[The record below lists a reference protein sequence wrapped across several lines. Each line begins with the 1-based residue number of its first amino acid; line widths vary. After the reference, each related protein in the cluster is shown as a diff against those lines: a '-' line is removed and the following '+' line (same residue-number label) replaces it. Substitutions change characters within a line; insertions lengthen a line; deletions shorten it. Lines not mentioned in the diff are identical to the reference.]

1 MRYNSRNDKPF
12 LSTKRPMM
20 TITKIRISNFKS
32 FDDQCIALND
42 FNLLV
47 GSNAS
52 GKSNLVQAFQFLRD
66 IVTHGLEDAISLQG
80 GVEYLRNVKIANTR
94 PLSFHVVVQPHMIIH
109 PVSLS
114 LGNGQGTNTV
124 RQVKIHTFDYEFS
137 LRFHKRGSG
146 YTIEQ
151 DRMTLT
157 YEDSVS
163 DDEKLTD
170 SAKLTIENSAGKLR
184 ISSTTPDIGPLS
196 AFRDQTIQIPKK
208 TLLIE
213 APFAYIAYAGVV
225 LNWVQAIGIYNFDPK
240 LSKRAIP
247 IAGRSGLEMD
257 GSNLAIVLNNV
268 ISDKEKRRSFLN
280 LFRYLLPFIDS
291 IDVEKGANRSIFFK
305 IREKYSKDDLPSFLI
320 SDGTVNIIALLI
332 ALYFQQKPF
341 AIIEEPERNI
351 HPYLISKLMDMFRE
365 ASQQKQ
371 ILATT
376 HNPEMVKQ
384 ADWEN
389 LLLVTRDKKGF
400 SQITKPA
407 NSEQV
412 KIFLENEIGID
423 ELFVDNLLGI

>member
-1 MRYNSRNDKPF
+1 
-12 LSTKRPMM
+12 MM

-32 FDDQCIALND
+32 FNDQCIALND

-109 PVSLS
+109 PVSL
-114 LGNGQGTNTV
+114 GNGQGTNTV

-163 DDEKLTD
+163 DDGKLTD

-184 ISSTTPDIGPLS
+184 ISSTSPDRGPLS
-196 AFRDQTIQIPKK
+196 ALRDQTIQIPKK

-213 APFAYIAYAGVV
+213 APFAYIAYAGAI
-225 LNWVQAIGIYNFDPK
+225 LNWVQAIGIYDFDPK

-280 LFRYLLPFIDS
+280 LCRYLLPFIDS

-305 IREKYSKDDLPSFLI
+305 LREKYSKDDLPSFLI

-384 ADWEN
+384 AELEN
-389 LLLVTRDKKGF
+389 LLLVTRDKEGF

>member
-1 MRYNSRNDKPF
+1 
-12 LSTKRPMM
+12 MM

-109 PVSLS
+109 PVSL
-114 LGNGQGTNTV
+114 GNGQGTNPV

-146 YTIEQ
+146 YTVEQ

-163 DDEKLTD
+163 DDGKLTD

-184 ISSTTPDIGPLS
+184 ISSTTPDRGPLS
-196 AFRDQTIQIPKK
+196 ALRDQTIQIPKK

-213 APFAYIAYAGVV
+213 APFAYIAYAGAI
-225 LNWVQAIGIYNFDPK
+225 LNWVQAIGIYDFDPK

-268 ISDKEKRRSFLN
+268 ISDKEKSRSFLN
-280 LFRYLLPFIDS
+280 LFRDLLPFIDS
-291 IDVEKGANRSIFFK
+291 LGVERGANRSIFFK
-305 IREKYSKDDLPSFLI
+305 LREKYSKDDLPSFLI

-384 ADWEN
+384 ADLEN
-389 LLLVTRDKKGF
+389 LLLVTRDKEGF
-400 SQITKPA
+400 SQITRPA
-407 NSEQV
+407 DSEQV
-412 KIFLENEIGID
+412 RIFLKNEIGID

>member
-1 MRYNSRNDKPF
+1 MRYNSRNDKPS

-32 FDDQCIALND
+32 FNDQCIALND

-109 PVSLS
+109 PVSL
-114 LGNGQGTNTV
+114 GNGQGTNTV

-163 DDEKLTD
+163 DDGKLTD

-184 ISSTTPDIGPLS
+184 ISSTSPDRGPLS
-196 AFRDQTIQIPKK
+196 ALRDQTIQIPKK

-213 APFAYIAYAGVV
+213 APFAYIAYAGAI
-225 LNWVQAIGIYNFDPK
+225 LNWVQAIGIYDFDPK

-280 LFRYLLPFIDS
+280 LCRYLLPFIDS

-305 IREKYSKDDLPSFLI
+305 LREKYSKDDLPSFLI

-384 ADWEN
+384 AELEN
-389 LLLVTRDKKGF
+389 LLLVTRDKEGF

>member
-109 PVSLS
+109 PVSL
-114 LGNGQGTNTV
+114 GNGQGTNPV

-146 YTIEQ
+146 YTVEQ

-163 DDEKLTD
+163 DDGKLTD

-184 ISSTTPDIGPLS
+184 ISSTTPDRGPLS
-196 AFRDQTIQIPKK
+196 ALRDQTIQIPKK

-213 APFAYIAYAGVV
+213 APFAYIAYAGAI
-225 LNWVQAIGIYNFDPK
+225 LNWVQAIGIYDFDPK

-268 ISDKEKRRSFLN
+268 ISDKEKSRSFLN
-280 LFRYLLPFIDS
+280 LFRDLLPFIDS
-291 IDVEKGANRSIFFK
+291 LGVERGANRSIFFK
-305 IREKYSKDDLPSFLI
+305 LREKYSKDDLPSFLI

-384 ADWEN
+384 ADLEN
-389 LLLVTRDKKGF
+389 LLLVTRDKEGF
-400 SQITKPA
+400 SQITRPA
-407 NSEQV
+407 DSEQV
-412 KIFLENEIGID
+412 RIFLKNEIGID

>member
-1 MRYNSRNDKPF
+1 
-12 LSTKRPMM
+12 MM

-80 GVEYLRNVKIANTR
+80 GVKYLRNVKIANTR

-109 PVSLS
+109 PLS

-137 LRFHKRGSG
+137 LKFHKRGSG
-146 YTIEQ
+146 YTVEQ

-157 YEDSVS
+157 YEDSIS

-196 AFRDQTIQIPKK
+196 ALRDQTIQIPKK

-213 APFAYIAYAGVV
+213 TPFAYITYAGAV
-225 LNWVQAIGIYNFDPK
+225 LDWVQEIGIYDFDPK

-268 ISDKEKRRSFLN
+268 ISDKEKSRSFLN
-280 LFRYLLPFIDS
+280 LFRDLLPFIDS
-291 IDVEKGANRSIFFK
+291 LGVERGANRSIFFK
-305 IREKYSKDDLPSFLI
+305 LREKYSKDDLPSFLI

-384 ADWEN
+384 ADLEN
-389 LLLVTRDKKGF
+389 LLLVTRDKEGF
-400 SQITKPA
+400 SQIARPA
-407 NSEQV
+407 DSDQV
-412 KIFLENEIGID
+412 RIFLKNEIGID

>member
-1 MRYNSRNDKPF
+1 
-12 LSTKRPMM
+12 
-20 TITKIRISNFKS
+20 
-32 FDDQCIALND
+32 
-42 FNLLV
+42 
-47 GSNAS
+47 
-52 GKSNLVQAFQFLRD
+52 
-66 IVTHGLEDAISLQG
+66 
-80 GVEYLRNVKIANTR
+80 
-94 PLSFHVVVQPHMIIH
+94 
-109 PVSLS
+109 
-114 LGNGQGTNTV
+114 
-124 RQVKIHTFDYEFS
+124 
-137 LRFHKRGSG
+137 
-146 YTIEQ
+146 
-151 DRMTLT
+151 
-157 YEDSVS
+157 
-163 DDEKLTD
+163 
-170 SAKLTIENSAGKLR
+170 
-184 ISSTTPDIGPLS
+184 
-196 AFRDQTIQIPKK
+196 
-208 TLLIE
+208 
-213 APFAYIAYAGVV
+213 
-225 LNWVQAIGIYNFDPK
+225 
-240 LSKRAIP
+240 
-247 IAGRSGLEMD
+247 MD

>member
-1 MRYNSRNDKPF
+1 MRYNSRNDKPS

-109 PVSLS
+109 PVSL
-114 LGNGQGTNTV
+114 GNGQGTNPV
-124 RQVKIHTFDYEFS
+124 RQVQIHTFDYEFS

-146 YTIEQ
+146 YTVEQ

-163 DDEKLTD
+163 DDGKLTD

-184 ISSTTPDIGPLS
+184 ISSTSSDRGPLS
-196 AFRDQTIQIPKK
+196 VLRDQTIQIPKK

-213 APFAYIAYAGVV
+213 APFAYIAYAGAV
-225 LNWVQAIGIYNFDPK
+225 LNWVQAIGIYDFDPK

-305 IREKYSKDDLPSFLI
+305 LREKYSKDDLPSFLI

-384 ADWEN
+384 AELEN
-389 LLLVTRDKKGF
+389 LLLVTRDKEGF

>member
-80 GVEYLRNVKIANTR
+80 GVKYLRNVKIANTR

-109 PVSLS
+109 PLS

-137 LRFHKRGSG
+137 LKFHKRGSG

-184 ISSTTPDIGPLS
+184 ISSTSSDRGPLS
-196 AFRDQTIQIPKK
+196 VLRDQTIQIPKK

-213 APFAYIAYAGVV
+213 TPFAYITYAGAV
-225 LNWVQAIGIYNFDPK
+225 LNWVQEIGIYDFDPK

-280 LFRYLLPFIDS
+280 LFRDLLPFIDS
-291 IDVEKGANRSIFFK
+291 LGVERGVNRSIFFK
-305 IREKYSKDDLPSFLI
+305 LREKYSKDDLPSFLI

-384 ADWEN
+384 ADLEN
-389 LLLVTRDKKGF
+389 LLLVTRDKEGF
-400 SQITKPA
+400 SQIARPA
-407 NSEQV
+407 DSEQV
-412 KIFLENEIGID
+412 RIFLKNEIGID

>member
-1 MRYNSRNDKPF
+1 
-12 LSTKRPMM
+12 MM

-109 PVSLS
+109 PVSL
-114 LGNGQGTNTV
+114 GNGQGTNPV
-124 RQVKIHTFDYEFS
+124 RQVQIHTFDYEFS

-146 YTIEQ
+146 YTVEQ

-184 ISSTTPDIGPLS
+184 ISSTSPDRGPLS

-213 APFAYIAYAGVV
+213 APFAYIAYAGAI
-225 LNWVQAIGIYNFDPK
+225 LNWVQEIGIYDFDPK

-280 LFRYLLPFIDS
+280 LFRDLLPFIDS
-291 IDVEKGANRSIFFK
+291 IDVERGANRSIFFK
-305 IREKYSKDDLPSFLI
+305 LREKYSKDDLPSFLI
-320 SDGTVNIIALLI
+320 SDGTVNIITLLI

-376 HNPEMVKQ
+376 HNPEMVKP

-389 LLLVTRDKKGF
+389 LLLVTRDKEGF
-400 SQITKPA
+400 SQITRPA
-407 NSEQV
+407 DSDQV
-412 KIFLENEIGID
+412 RIFLKNEIGID

>member
-80 GVEYLRNVKIANTR
+80 GVKYLRNVKIANTR

-109 PVSLS
+109 PLS

-137 LRFHKRGSG
+137 LKFHKRGSG

-157 YEDSVS
+157 YEDSIS

-184 ISSTTPDIGPLS
+184 ISSTSSDRGPLS
-196 AFRDQTIQIPKK
+196 VLRDQTIQIPKK

-213 APFAYIAYAGVV
+213 TPFAYIAYAGAV
-225 LNWVQAIGIYNFDPK
+225 LNWVQEIGIYDFDPK

-280 LFRYLLPFIDS
+280 LFRDLLPFIDS
-291 IDVEKGANRSIFFK
+291 LGVERGVNRSIFFK
-305 IREKYSKDDLPSFLI
+305 LREKYSKDDLPSFLI

-384 ADWEN
+384 ADLEN
-389 LLLVTRDKKGF
+389 LLLVTRDKEGF
-400 SQITKPA
+400 SQIARPA
-407 NSEQV
+407 DSEQV
-412 KIFLENEIGID
+412 RIFLKNEIGID